1 MEDNQNK
8 ENCIYIV
15 KDGVKTKFEAPV
27 GGHGEYKLIWQDG
40 KILDVV
46 KSERVRI

>member
-1 MEDNQNK
+1 LEDK

-15 KDGVKTKFEAPV
+15 KDGVRTRIEAPV
-27 GGHGEYKLIWQDG
+27 GGHGEYKTIWKDG
-40 KILDVV
+40 KVLDVI